1 MEYLILIVTLAGIVF
16 GADWLVAGAVS
27 IARRFRVSD
36 FVIGAA
42 IVGIGTSMPELVVS
56 FFGAI
61 KGNADVAIGNVV
73 GSNIFNVLGILGVTA
88 LFFPIAIDKQNMTF
102 EIPLCIAVSVLVTLL
117 AFNFFDGT
125 PAVLGRL
132 DGLVL
137 ILLFAGFMWYSFA
150 RDKKEKGER
159 ALHEARSEEA
169 IRREGERAPHD
180 AGVIGDPAEAIRQE
194 EKTPLWWAI
203 AKVIGGLAVLIVSCD
218 LFVENAV
225 AVARSFGV
233 NDAFI
238 SLTLIACGTSLP
250 ELAASVVA
258 AFKKNTQLALGNIV
272 GSNIFNILLILGL
285 SSQVMPLT
293 SAGITWVDYVVMI
306 AAATVP
312 LLFGFKGKI
321 GRVGGLLMVASFVL
335 YTWYLLMGQG

>member
-1 MEYLILIVTLAGIVF
+1 MEYVILIVTLAGIVF

-88 LFFPIAIDKQNMTF
+88 LFFPIAIDKQNLTF
-102 EIPLCIAVSVLVTLL
+102 EIPLCIAVSVIVTLL

-132 DGLVL
+132 DGWVL

-150 RDKKEKGER
+150 RDKKEQGVGQE
-159 ALHEARSEEA
+159 SNEE
-169 IRREGERAPHD
+169 IE
-180 AGVIGDPAEAIRQE
+180 QE
-194 EKTPLWWAI
+194 DRTPLWWAI

-272 GSNIFNILLILGL
+272 GSNIFNILLILGV

-293 SAGITWVDYVVMI
+293 SVGITWVDYMVMI

-335 YTWYLLMGQG
+335 YTWYLLMGQ

>member
-1 MEYLILIVTLAGIVF
+1 MEYVILIVTLAGIVF

-132 DGLVL
+132 DGWVL

-150 RDKKEKGER
+150 RDKKEPTPNPSLEG
-159 ALHEARSEEA
+159 
-169 IRREGERAPHD
+169 RETKQTPL
-180 AGVIGDPAEAIRQE
+180 
-194 EKTPLWWAI
+194 TPLWWAI

-293 SAGITWVDYVVMI
+293 SVGITWVDYMVMI
-306 AAATVP
+306 AAAIVP

-335 YTWYLLMGQG
+335 YTWYLLSMQ